1 MQYASHRVNCGG
13 NSREEDCGRSAFQAS
28 GGGRAAAMMAVVAR
42 GQVSGNDGERVA
54 GKKAV
59 SIAVRPD

>member
-1 MQYASHRVNCGG
+1 MLCASHRVNCGG

-28 GGGRAAAMMAVVAR
+28 GGGRAAAAMMAAVAR
-42 GQVSGNDGERVA
+42 GQVSGNDGESG

-59 SIAVRPD
+59 

>member
-1 MQYASHRVNCGG
+1 MQCASHRVNCGG
-13 NSREEDCGRSAFQAS
+13 NSREEDCGRSAFQAT
-28 GGGRAAAMMAVVAR
+28 GGRVAAMMVAVAR

-59 SIAVRPD
+59 

>member
-1 MQYASHRVNCGG
+1 MQCASHRVNCGG

-28 GGGRAAAMMAVVAR
+28 GGRAAAMMAVVAR
-42 GQVSGNDGERVA
+42 GQVSGDDGESG

-59 SIAVRPD
+59 